1 MARLK
6 RNRRLRRNR
15 ASAAADTVDELE
27 NLALLG
33 GIAFAAYWIVS
44 GKATAFLCPGG
55 GGICA
60 LWPQQTTMQSPL
72 PPIGTAITHATV
84 PSIPQGDLVVMTSS
98 GPQTYGPNGLVPG
111 TGQTVNGLRSLGYAD
126 SDIAAM
132 IEDYESN
139 PGAFTPDVGLGPAG
153 GAGGSW

>member
-6 RNRRLRRNR
+6 RNSRLRRNR
-15 ASAAADTVDELE
+15 ASAAADTLDELE

-33 GIAFAAYWIVS
+33 GIAFAAYWILS
-44 GKATAFLCPGG
+44 GKATSFLCPGG

-60 LWPQQTTMQSPL
+60 LWPTQTTVQGPL
-72 PPIGTAITHATV
+72 PPIGAAITHATV
-84 PSIPQGDLVVMTSS
+84 PSIPAGDLVVMTSS

-111 TGQTVNGLRSLGYAD
+111 TGQTVNELRSAGYAD
-126 SDIAAM
+126 ADIAGL
-132 IEDYESN
+132 IQSYESN
-139 PGAFTPDVGLGPAG
+139 PGAFTPVSPAG

>member
-6 RNRRLRRNR
+6 RNNRLRRNR

-33 GIAFAAYWIVS
+33 GIAFAAYWILS
-44 GKATAFLCPGG
+44 GKATSFLCPGG

-60 LWPQQTTMQSPL
+60 LRPTQTTVQSPL
-72 PPIGTAITHATV
+72 PPIGAAITHATV
-84 PSIPQGDLVVMTSS
+84 PSIPAGDLVVMTSS

-111 TGQTVNGLRSLGYAD
+111 TGQTVNELRSAGYAD
-126 SDIAAM
+126 SDIAGM
-132 IEDYESN
+132 IQSYTSN
-139 PGAFTPDVGLGPAG
+139 PGAFTPDGPAG

>member
-6 RNRRLRRNR
+6 RNSRLRRNR
-15 ASAAADTVDELE
+15 ASAAADTLDELE

-33 GIAFAAYWIVS
+33 GLAFAAYWIVS
-44 GKATAFLCPGG
+44 GKASAFLCPGG

-60 LWPQQTTMQSPL
+60 LWPVQTTVQSPL
-72 PPIGTAITHATV
+72 PPIGAAITHTTV

-111 TGQTVNGLRSLGYAD
+111 TGQTVNELRSLGYGD

-132 IEDYESN
+132 IQSYESS
-139 PGAFTPDVGLGPAG
+139 PGTFTAVGPAG

>member
-1 MARLK
+1 MAR
-6 RNRRLRRNR
+6 RRRNR
-15 ASAAADTVDELE
+15 AGAAADTVDELE

-60 LWPQQTTMQSPL
+60 LWPTQTTVQSPL
-72 PPIGTAITHATV
+72 PPIGAAITHTTV

-98 GPQTYGPNGLVPG
+98 GPQTYGPNGLVEG
-111 TGQTVNGLRSLGYAD
+111 TGQTVNDLRAAGYSD
-126 SDIAAM
+126 NDIASI
-132 IEDYESN
+132 IEQYTAN
-139 PGAFTPDVGLGPAG
+139 PGAFTPVGPAG